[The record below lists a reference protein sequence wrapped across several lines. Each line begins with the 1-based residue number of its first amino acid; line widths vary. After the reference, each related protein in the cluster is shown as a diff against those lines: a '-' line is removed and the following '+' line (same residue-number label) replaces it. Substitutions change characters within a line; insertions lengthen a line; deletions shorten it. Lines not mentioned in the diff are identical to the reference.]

1 MKNNNEINN
10 ENISKEINKNLGGLH
25 LNKTTLA
32 LGTTALV
39 VTTVGLTVLGVKLL
53 GHRPPMPEQG
63 KRPEMA
69 NFMRNDNQ
77 PMQNQ
82 MDNQG
87 MQNGKPEQ
95 RLEMNGNS
103 KREKEKRNLI
113 LLKKMKKKADLKV
126 NQISI

>member
-10 ENISKEINKNLGGLH
+10 GNISKEINKNLGGLH

-87 MQNGKPEQ
+87 MQNGRPEE
-95 RLEMNGNS
+95 RPEMNGNLE
-103 KREKEKRNLI
+103 KGEIKEKPYFN
-113 LLKKMKKKADLKV
+113 K
-126 NQISI
+126 